1 MRFIGAGT
9 RDDFEYRLL
18 TTFWTAPNIITVSRF
33 CLVPVFVWLVAE
45 SEFAWATAV
54 LAFLGSTDWIDGYVA
69 RRFDQMSTVGA
80 WLDPVADRISLF
92 VVAITF
98 VVAGIAPSWLVYSI
112 LIPDIVLILTA
123 LILFRGS
130 PELPVSVVGKVR
142 TAILLLGAPLLLLGQ
157 VESIKNPVFDGVATL
172 VLAFGCALH
181 IVAAVGYFVAAIR
194 KWRRERDGDGAVA
207 AGGPWSG

>member
-9 RDDFEYRLL
+9 REGFEYRVL
-18 TTFWTAPNIITVSRF
+18 TTFWTVPNLITVARF
-33 CLVPVFVWLVAE
+33 CLVPVFVWLVFE

-54 LAFLGSTDWIDGYVA
+54 LAFLGATDWIDGYVA

-112 LIPDIVLILTA
+112 LVPDLVLILTA
-123 LILFRGS
+123 LFLFRGS
-130 PELPVSVVGKVR
+130 PELPVSVIGKIR
-142 TAILLLGAPLLLLGQ
+142 TAVLLLGAPLLLLGQ
-157 VESIKNPVFDGVATL
+157 VESIKNPVYDGVATI
-172 VLAFGCALH
+172 VLAVGCALH
-181 IVAAVGYFVAAIR
+181 IIAAAGYFAAAIR
-194 KWRRERDGDGAVA
+194 KWRRDRDGA
-207 AGGPWSG
+207 APTGGPWSG